1 MTPEN
6 QTKKK
11 PENQTK
17 KKQNLSYSCD
27 LCVCV
32 WGGCLLFLQF
42 VPPPPPPPPPHTLM
56 SIVLIFFSN
65 ASIYFWQPPFLF
77 FLFLASNEFFFD
89 FPNCLAYETL
99 EQCVEHLQYALTN
112 KPMPLSPKHRLALS
126 WEGATERLYQAAGIT
141 LTQDEER
148 KRYYWNVIQEEQESA
163 ARQHVSLMRKSNF
176 VSNLFSNGKAAV
188 VEAGLPLL
196 KTFSSTS
203 SSLTSLVVGGV
214 PTTDTM
220 TDSEKQPEQDDQQK
234 KKHQEETFNNPDPMS
249 ALELSSSKT
258 NKEQTRTLCP

>member
-1 MTPEN
+1 M
-6 QTKKK
+6 
-11 PENQTK
+11 
-17 KKQNLSYSCD
+17 
-27 LCVCV
+27 
-32 WGGCLLFLQF
+32 FLAIYYLAT
-42 VPPPPPPPPPHTLM
+42 PPPPPPPH
-56 SIVLIFFSN
+56 FFK
-65 ASIYFWQPPFLF
+65 
-77 FLFLASNEFFFD
+77 ASNEFFFD

-112 KPMPLSPKHRLALS
+112 KPKPLSPKHRLALS

-141 LTQDEER
+141 LAQDEER

-220 TDSEKQPEQDDQQK
+220 TTTDSEKQQQQPEQDDQ
-234 KKHQEETFNNPDPMS
+234 
-249 ALELSSSKT
+249 
-258 NKEQTRTLCP
+258 

>member
-1 MTPEN
+1 M
-6 QTKKK
+6 
-11 PENQTK
+11 
-17 KKQNLSYSCD
+17 
-27 LCVCV
+27 
-32 WGGCLLFLQF
+32 
-42 VPPPPPPPPPHTLM
+42 
-56 SIVLIFFSN
+56 
-65 ASIYFWQPPFLF
+65 
-77 FLFLASNEFFFD
+77 
-89 FPNCLAYETL
+89 
-99 EQCVEHLQYALTN
+99 
-112 KPMPLSPKHRLALS
+112 S

-148 KRYYWNVIQEEQESA
+148 KESA

-220 TDSEKQPEQDDQQK
+220 TTTDTKKQQPEQDDQQK
-234 KKHQEETFNNPDPMS
+234 KQQQEETFNNPDPMS